1 MVLSTTHL
9 ELRMATKKKDVE
21 CIYFYFKEMNE
32 LRMFHRRLNNAS
44 NFFRNEGNK
53 ERLNGNREYAQN
65 LYILSDASMFLK
77 EEISTK
83 GLTQQLRKA
92 IVSYF
97 KEVERSYGLRF

>member
-1 MVLSTTHL
+1 ML
-9 ELRMATKKKDVE
+9 
-21 CIYFYFKEMNE
+21 
-32 LRMFHRRLNNAS
+32 HRRLNNAS

>member
-1 MVLSTTHL
+1 
-9 ELRMATKKKDVE
+9 
-21 CIYFYFKEMNE
+21 
-32 LRMFHRRLNNAS
+32 MFHRRLNNAS

-53 ERLNGNREYAQN
+53 ERLNGNREYSQN

-97 KEVERSYGLRF
+97 KEVERSYGVRF

>member
-1 MVLSTTHL
+1 
-9 ELRMATKKKDVE
+9 
-21 CIYFYFKEMNE
+21 
-32 LRMFHRRLNNAS
+32 MFHRRLNNAS

-53 ERLNGNREYAQN
+53 ERLNGNRKYAQN

>member
-1 MVLSTTHL
+1 
-9 ELRMATKKKDVE
+9 
-21 CIYFYFKEMNE
+21 
-32 LRMFHRRLNNAS
+32 MFHRRLNNAS

-92 IVSYF
+92 IVNYF

>member
-1 MVLSTTHL
+1 
-9 ELRMATKKKDVE
+9 
-21 CIYFYFKEMNE
+21 MNE

-97 KEVERSYGLRF
+97 KEVERSYGVRF

>member
-1 MVLSTTHL
+1 
-9 ELRMATKKKDVE
+9 
-21 CIYFYFKEMNE
+21 MNE

-83 GLTQQLRKA
+83 GLTQQLQKA

>member
-1 MVLSTTHL
+1 
-9 ELRMATKKKDVE
+9 
-21 CIYFYFKEMNE
+21 MNE

-92 IVSYF
+92 M
-97 KEVERSYGLRF
+97 KEVMV

>member
-1 MVLSTTHL
+1 
-9 ELRMATKKKDVE
+9 
-21 CIYFYFKEMNE
+21 MNE

-83 GLTQQLRKA
+83 GLTQHLRKA

>member
-1 MVLSTTHL
+1 
-9 ELRMATKKKDVE
+9 
-21 CIYFYFKEMNE
+21 
-32 LRMFHRRLNNAS
+32 MFHRRLNNAS

-65 LYILSDASMFLK
+65 LYILSDASIILSDASMFLK

>member
-1 MVLSTTHL
+1 
-9 ELRMATKKKDVE
+9 
-21 CIYFYFKEMNE
+21 MNE

-97 KEVERSYGLRF
+97 KEVERSFGVRF

>member
-1 MVLSTTHL
+1 
-9 ELRMATKKKDVE
+9 
-21 CIYFYFKEMNE
+21 MNE

-53 ERLNGNREYAQN
+53 ERLNGNREYSQN

-97 KEVERSYGLRF
+97 KEVERSFGVRF

>member
-1 MVLSTTHL
+1 
-9 ELRMATKKKDVE
+9 
-21 CIYFYFKEMNE
+21 MNE
-32 LRMFHRRLNNAS
+32 LRMFQRRLNNAS